1 MRWAPLKIKATMQTK
16 ANLDK
21 IALYLGLPVF
31 FNVARWNK
39 IRGVLVLFITYSHV
53 AFPNCKL
60 FYLCSQILRFLRI
73 DRKATAQ
80 GDVLQSLA
88 SAFSWKI
95 SVLHFKANGS
105 LSLCKSFRRE
115 LKLPFEHNPQWFLNK
130 TTDRTKIPSSRHLLN
145 MQSKIRS
152 TCTSPA

>member
-73 DRKATAQ
+73 DRKATAK
-80 GDVLQSLA
+80 GDTSPKPCVITVQEFQKRIENFPLNT
-88 SAFSWKI
+88 
-95 SVLHFKANGS
+95 V
-105 LSLCKSFRRE
+105 
-115 LKLPFEHNPQWFLNK
+115 NPQWFLNE
-130 TTDRTKIPSSRHLLN
+130 TSERNNIPSSRHLLHIHGK
-145 MQSKIRS
+145 QKKCYQIYHSSLEESVIEQLE
-152 TCTSPA
+152 AG